1 VLVTERFVTL
11 ARATHERSKM
21 PDAPMV
27 VLPPS
32 EETEYSD
39 PERMAAIVDQA
50 LAGFVRMMVAP
61 AAAPEPLR
69 AGA

>member
-1 VLVTERFVTL
+1 MLVTERFVSL
-11 ARATHERSKM
+11 AQATRERSRM

-39 PERMAAIVDQA
+39 PERMAAIVDKA
-50 LAGFVRMMVAP
+50 LVGFTRTMVAP
-61 AAAPEPLR
+61 AAVPETLR
-69 AGA
+69 ARA